1 MIQFLVQHVESLE
14 VITAILTK
22 ANKLNKLK
30 TSNSSFILQR
40 IEVTEETTGPKTGE
54 RDRYQESRL
63 TRRSSSEAE
72 VSHWSQYRR
81 EN

>member
-1 MIQFLVQHVESLE
+1 MIPFLVQHVESLE

-40 IEVTEETTGPKTGE
+40 IEVIEETTAPKTGE
-54 RDRYQESRL
+54 RGRYQESQL
-63 TRRSSSEAE
+63 TRRRGSEAE
-72 VSHWSQYRR
+72 VNHWSQYRR